1 MARLKVLP
9 CALYDS
15 STGFSAAALTG
26 CFGLPS
32 SNGTVF
38 FISAHTAFD
47 TVMAAPLYDSVN
59 GVTISLFVSTPVA
72 APSGIGASMC
82 APSSSPL
89 RTRSNSTFQLACA
102 SSVT

>member
-47 TVMAAPLYDSVN
+47 TVMAAPLDDSVN
-59 GVTISLFVSTPVA
+59 GVTISLFCVLGSLGLAWLIRRETRR
-72 APSGIGASMC
+72 
-82 APSSSPL
+82 SPTR
-89 RTRSNSTFQLACA
+89 RTA
-102 SSVT
+102 